1 MFQKAGEINPS
12 LTKFLLTPLVWIV
25 AIIFFIPIIWIVIGS
40 IRPSQEIILTSQ
52 SVSWNTIIPSKV
64 TLENYKDLLSGPFLN
79 GIKNSFIVTFVAVI
93 GGVGICAM
101 AAFALSAIPWKARNL
116 FFIFVVI
123 CFTVPVDSVAIPLSL
138 IFKKTNLQN
147 TYAALILPWFVD
159 GMAIFLLRQFFL
171 SIPKELVDSA
181 RVDGAGW
188 WTIFLKIY
196 IPLSKP
202 ALIGAG
208 LMIFLVEWEAYLWP
222 LLITTK
228 DVMDVAPLAM
238 VKVVLGRYYTS
249 WGQMFAGA
257 VLLASIPALILLPLQ
272 NYFTQ
277 SIKNTGLK
285 E

>member
-1 MFQKAGEINPS
+1 MFQKAGEINPFI
-12 LTKFLLTPLVWIV
+12 TKFLLTPIVWVI
-25 AIIFFIPIIWIVIGS
+25 AILFFIPIIWMVIGS
-40 IRPSQEIILTSQ
+40 FRPSQEIILTSQ
-52 SVSWNTIIPSKV
+52 YVSWSTIIPSKI
-64 TLENYKDLLSGPFLN
+64 TLENYRELLGGPFLN
-79 GIKNSFIVTFVAVI
+79 GIKNSFIVTFIAVI
-93 GGVGICAM
+93 GGVAVSSM
-101 AAFALSAIPWKARNL
+101 AAFALSAIPWKFRKIS
-116 FFIFVVI
+116 FIFIII

-138 IFKKTNLQN
+138 IFKKSNLQN
-147 TYAALILPWFVD
+147 TYAALILPWFAD

-188 WTIFLKIY
+188 WTIFYKIY
-196 IPLSKP
+196 LPLSKP

-257 VLLASIPALILLPLQ
+257 VLLASIPAILLLPLQ

-277 SIKNTGLK
+277 SIKTTGLK